1 MQYGYL
7 NERHWHSMVVAR
19 KLLSAANQC
28 YMYRNMYVNALFDKM
43 IRLTDD

>member
-19 KLLSAANQC
+19 KLLSAAYQC
-28 YMYRNMYVNALFDKM
+28 YRNMYVNALFDEM